1 VELPSLRGQGMIAVD
16 LETCD
21 PELQSRGCGA
31 HRAGTHIA
39 GVAVG
44 TEAGHRGYY
53 PVGHEAGPNL
63 PREQVM
69 GWLREQMALDVPKVG
84 AYLQYDVEF
93 MAAEGIEVRGPL
105 YDVQNAEPLLCETRF
120 SYGLDEIARAYL
132 GEGKRDRELDEYLKL
147 QFKRKKKSELKTD
160 IWRCPPSLVGP
171 YAEADVDLPLRVFK
185 LQRAELERQGLW
197 DLFVLESKLIPT
209 LAAMRRRGVRV
220 DLDKA
225 EQMDRELGK
234 RYAELLS
241 EISKVAGAPVSV
253 WAAKS
258 LAKVFD
264 AVGLAYGRTPKTD
277 APSITADW
285 LEEHEHSHPVAG
297 MVLEAR
303 KLDKLRGTFLQGCIL
318 EGHYRGRLHCNFNQL
333 RSENG
338 GAVSG
343 RFSSSKP
350 NLQFIPTRTEM
361 GKEIRKIFLADLDQD
376 WAKADYNQIE
386 FRLIVHDAVERG
398 LPGAREV
405 ADQYREDPS
414 TDFHQVVAE
423 MAGIS
428 RTFGKTINFGLAY
441 GEGVVK
447 LASQLGLSIGQADEL
462 LSQYHS
468 RVPFVRKL
476 LRQFMDEAEAA
487 GIVRTLLNRIRRF
500 DRWALRRRG
509 DTVILDHRVP
519 GSSRAFTHKALNA
532 RVQGSAADVMKKA
545 MVDIAES
552 GACEVLGVP
561 HLTVHD
567 ELDFSVPRTKEGY
580 EAVREV
586 KRAMETCVGQLAVP
600 LTVDMAYGPSW
611 GECAGTPERD
621 AAVPSSGHGGGISSG
636 GDYRRAG

>member
-1 VELPSLRGQGMIAVD
+1 MIAVD

-21 PELQSRGCGA
+21 PDLQARGCGA

-53 PVGHEAGPNL
+53 PVGHECGPNL

-69 GWLREQMALDVPKVG
+69 AWLREQMALDVPKVG

-120 SYGLDEIARAYL
+120 SSGRDEIAHAWL

-147 QFKRKKKSELKTD
+147 QFKRKRKSELKTD

-285 LEEHEHSHPVAG
+285 LEEYEHSHPVAG

-318 EGHYRGRLHCNFNQL
+318 EGHYKGRLHCNFNQL
-333 RSENG
+333 RGENG

-343 RFSSSKP
+343 RFSSTKP

-361 GKEIRKIFLADLDQD
+361 GKEIRKIFLPDGDCE
-376 WAKADYNQIE
+376 WNKADYC
-386 FRLIVHDAVERG
+386 
-398 LPGAREV
+398 V
-405 ADQYREDPS
+405 APDTRIM
-414 TDFHQVVAE
+414 T
-423 MAGIS
+423 
-428 RTFGKTINFGLAY
+428 
-441 GEGVVK
+441 
-447 LASQLGLSIGQADEL
+447 ADL
-462 LSQYHS
+462 
-468 RVPFVRKL
+468 
-476 LRQFMDEAEAA
+476 
-487 GIVRTLLNRIRRF
+487 
-500 DRWALRRRG
+500 
-509 DTVILDHRVP
+509 
-519 GSSRAFTHKALNA
+519 
-532 RVQGSAADVMKKA
+532 
-545 MVDIAES
+545 
-552 GACEVLGVP
+552 
-561 HLTVHD
+561 
-567 ELDFSVPRTKEGY
+567 
-580 EAVREV
+580 
-586 KRAMETCVGQLAVP
+586 
-600 LTVDMAYGPSW
+600 
-611 GECAGTPERD
+611 
-621 AAVPSSGHGGGISSG
+621 
-636 GDYRRAG
+636 